1 MKIRWKSFVIALLI
15 IIAGGVVRLPLE
27 QAYTKEMRKQQL
39 LETPLNLSM
48 RDELGQTFFIAV
60 LGGFR
65 SAVASIMELKS
76 ITAWQNSNW
85 GVVDQYYSICTR
97 LQPREE
103 HYWESRAW
111 HLAANARDTYLWD
124 SMLSET
130 GRHAQGQQY
139 VEKGMDVIRE
149 GLRYLPE
156 SWKLWD
162 RLGWYASMPY
172 NEKPDHAAAAEAY
185 AKAAAL
191 PGGRRFLWRMH
202 VYEVAKIPG
211 REREAWDKLL
221 ALYNSGDDLDHTISV
236 DAELLLLHPKLPR
249 EPGTA
254 LPERLERIAADR
266 NLSEGEKKQSWALVQ
281 RCGDRLVE
289 NADFAAAADYF
300 ANAAAARGGRGFYR
314 RLHAYAVARI
324 PGREREAWSKLTE
337 LYYSPNIL
345 DRTLTVEMELARL
358 YLRVFYGQPG
368 FLLPPDLA
376 RLINP
381 DRELTEAG
389 KNHSA
394 ELLRRYRLR
403 TGESSP
409 VPRPP
414 IVESPNL
421 QKLRPR

>member
-1 MKIRWKSFVIALLI
+1 VI
-15 IIAGGVVRLPLE
+15 RLPLE
-27 QAYTKEMRKQQL
+27 QAYTKEMRRTQL

-85 GVVDQYYSICTR
+85 GVVDQYYAICTR

-111 HLAANARDTYLWD
+111 HLAANARDTYLFD
-124 SMLSET
+124 SMLSEAS
-130 GRHAQGQQY
+130 RHALGQQY
-139 VEKGMDVIRE
+139 VERGMEVIRE
-149 GLRYLPE
+149 GLRYLPD

-162 RLGWYASMPY
+162 RLGWYSSMQY
-172 NEKPDHAAAAEAY
+172 NEKPDHAMAAEAY
-185 AKAAAL
+185 AKAAAA

-211 REREAWDKLL
+211 REREAWDELM
-221 ALYNSGDDLDHTISV
+221 ALYNSGDELDRTVSV

-249 EPGTA
+249 QPATA
-254 LPERLERIAADR
+254 LPDRLERIAADT
-266 NLSEGEKKQSWALVQ
+266 NLTEGERKQSWLLVQ

-289 NADFAAAADYF
+289 NADFTAAAEYF

-314 RLHAYAVARI
+314 RLHVYAGARI
-324 PGREREAWSKLTE
+324 PGREREAWSKLSE

-345 DRTLTVEMELARL
+345 DRALTVDVELVRL
-358 YLRVFYGQPG
+358 YLQVFNGQAG
-368 FLLPPDLA
+368 FLLPPELA

-381 DRELTEAG
+381 DRELTKPE
-389 KNHSA
+389 KDHST
-394 ELLRRYRLR
+394 ELLRRYEMR
-403 TGESSP
+403 TGERSL

-414 IVESPNL
+414 VVESPNL